1 MTDRPLKITVSGG
14 PGQGRTTLIR
24 VLEVALQYLN
34 LPVELDESVTRDGDY
49 PAESGRRGHRDALI
63 QTARLAWLSSQ
74 DEPIEIHDVRTPL
87 RSIKAASLART
98 ELANMAARIRLGFE
112 LPDGMT
118 GDDAKEQLTTLVKFA
133 RSVTGFEG
141 YPVVSAARE
150 GWPQI

>member
-1 MTDRPLKITVSGG
+1 MTDRPLKITVSGPLG
-14 PGQGRTTLIR
+14 AGRTTLIR
-24 VLEVALQYLN
+24 VLEVGLQYLG
-34 LPVELDESVTRDGDY
+34 LPVVLDETVTRDGDY
-49 PAESGRRGHRDALI
+49 PAESGRFGHRDTLQQNQRVEALHR
-63 QTARLAWLSSQ
+63 QA
-74 DEPIEIHDVRTPL
+74 EPIVIIDNRIAADGSEPSPL
-87 RSIKAASLART
+87 ALA